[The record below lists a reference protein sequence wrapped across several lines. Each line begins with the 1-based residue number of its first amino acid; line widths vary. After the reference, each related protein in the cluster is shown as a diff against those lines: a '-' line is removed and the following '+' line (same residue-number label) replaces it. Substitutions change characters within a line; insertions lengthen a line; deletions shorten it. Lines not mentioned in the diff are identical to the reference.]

1 MHRVKFFKVFPIIPF
16 QLISGHVVLFFTS
29 WSMGMRDL
37 FRLNLWVLVRFSSM
51 PFDDSNIR
59 KLVRYQLEKK
69 IHFSRYK
76 PLTMECKQLILS
88 LLEPDIQNRATIFQ
102 IQTSD
107 WINGRI
113 SSLNP
118 SPINTNLTKIFYPI
132 EDSTSRMVKTT
143 LNDHYLNRKNSL
155 D

>member
-1 MHRVKFFKVFPIIPF
+1 
-16 QLISGHVVLFFTS
+16 
-29 WSMGMRDL
+29 MGMKE
-37 FRLNLWVLVRFSSM
+37 FFHLNLWVLVGFSSM

-76 PLTMECKQLILS
+76 PLSIECKQLILS
-88 LLEPDIQNRATIFQ
+88 LLEPDIPIRATIFQ

-113 SSLNP
+113 SSLNS
-118 SPINTNLTKIFYPI
+118 SPTNTNLTKIFYPPTNPI
-132 EDSTSRMVKTT
+132 EDSTIRMVKTT